1 MRPSRYI
8 TIQPAD
14 ACALD
19 VHVKVTREV
28 KEFPATAPGQFFGH
42 MAIPPYPKHMA
53 KKEKLPSG
61 GEITVR
67 PIRPEDAE
75 IERDFVNNLSKE
87 AKYFR
92 FMQALQKISPEMLV
106 RYTQIDYDR
115 EMAFL
120 ASVPDD
126 GFEREIGIARYV
138 INPDRKSCEFAIV
151 VGDEWQGRGVGGILM
166 QTLMEEARTKE
177 IKQMEGQVLVGNH
190 NMLAMMNK
198 LGFKIEA
205 SEDSLDIKEVR
216 IDL

>member
-1 MRPSRYI
+1 V
-8 TIQPAD
+8 AD

-19 VHVKVTREV
+19 VHVKVTREI

-42 MAIPPYPKHMA
+42 MAIPPYPKHLA
-53 KKEKLPSG
+53 KEVKLPSG
-61 GEITVR
+61 GDITVR

-120 ASVPDD
+120 ASVPED

-138 INPDRKSCEFAIV
+138 INPDGKSCEFAIV
-151 VGDEWQGRGVGGILM
+151 VGDEWQGRGVGSILM
-166 QTLMEEARTKE
+166 DTLMEEARTKE
-177 IKQMEGQVLVGNH
+177 IKRMEGQVLVGNH

-198 LGFKIEA
+198 LGFKVEA
-205 SEDSLDIKEVR
+205 SEESLDIKEVSL
-216 IDL
+216 DL